1 MNTNSHRYWAWCAL
15 VPIILIGD
23 FRESAHGHFPSIDA
37 AESGAAAQKASLWT
51 RTTGED
57 WPSFLGSHRDSCS
70 PETGLLTDWTKEPLR
85 IVWQRESGVGHSAGA
100 IDQGRYFHFER
111 VGNSACVVCLN
122 AETGA
127 EIWRFEY
134 PTDFVDMYKYDGGPR
149 STPIV
154 DGDRV
159 YTIGAEGM
167 LHCLRVVDGAVIWKC
182 DTLQQFGIVKNFFG
196 VGSSPIINDDLLI
209 AMVGGSPPADQQ
221 IPDGQLDRVH
231 GNGTGIVAFD
241 KFSGVVRYAVTN
253 ELASYS
259 SPVIANV
266 DGHET
271 GFALCRESLIAFEPH
286 TGRVEFRLPWRSELI
301 ESVNASTPVVHDN
314 EVLIGE
320 AYGPGSCLVD
330 VQPTGYQ
337 FLWHDSR
344 SGRGKILQPQFD
356 TPVFYQDHVYAC
368 SGRYV
373 PQMELRCV
381 DWKTGKIEWRQPVGQ
396 RSTLLQVDG
405 YLVNLQERGTLQLIR
420 ANPLKFELVTECV
433 LQSGGDGSD
442 GSPSTPLLNHPCW
455 TAPVLSHGLLY
466 LRGKDRIVCVELIR
480 DRKVGQ

>member
-1 MNTNSHRYWAWCAL
+1 MKTRSHRHWAWCAL
-15 VPIILIGD
+15 APIILIGD
-23 FRESAHGHFPSIDA
+23 VRESAHGHILPVSA
-37 AESGAAAQKASLWT
+37 AKSGTETKVASLWT
-51 RTTGED
+51 RTAGED

-70 PETGLLTDWTKEPLR
+70 SETGLITDWTKEPLR

-100 IDQGRYFHFER
+100 IDRGRYFHFER
-111 VGNSACVVCLN
+111 VGDMARVVCLH
-122 AETGA
+122 AESGA
-127 EIWRFEY
+127 ELWHFEY

-167 LHCLRVVDGAVIWKC
+167 LHCLRVDDGAVIWKC
-182 DTLQQFGIVKNFFG
+182 DTVKQFSIVKNFFG
-196 VGSSPIINDDLLI
+196 VGSSPIIDDDLLI

-221 IPDGQLDRVH
+221 VPDGQLDRVH

-259 SPVIANV
+259 SPVIAHV

-271 GFALCRESLIAFEPH
+271 GVALCRDSLIAFEPH
-286 TGRVEFRLPWRSELI
+286 TGRIDFRLPWRSELI

-320 AYGPGSCLVD
+320 AYGPGSCMLAF
-330 VQPTGYQ
+330 QPTGYQ
-337 FLWHDSR
+337 FLWRDLH

-356 TPVFYQDHVYAC
+356 TPVFYQDHAYAC

-373 PQMELRCV
+373 PQMELRCI
-381 DWKTGKIEWRQPVGQ
+381 DWKTGKIMWRERTGQ
-396 RSTLLQVDG
+396 RSSRLEVDG
-405 YLVNLQERGTLQLIR
+405 FLINLQERGTLQLIR
-420 ANPLKFELVTECV
+420 ANPLKYELVAECV
-433 LQSGGDGSD
+433 LQSEAGGSD
-442 GSPSTPLLNHPCW
+442 GTPAAPLLTFPCW

-466 LRGKDRIVCVELIR
+466 LRGKDRLVCVELIR
-480 DRKVGQ
+480 DR